1 MADRKELERKKKLY
15 LALKK
20 KTKRTKRFAILM
32 FLMLFAVN
40 AYAWFIYVT
49 ESRFDLS
56 AKIVSWDVNFLTE
69 TQEVSEI
76 YETIEN
82 VAPGMEPYVKTV
94 NIRNNSDFDAEFNYM
109 LTDFQIMG
117 ESVLP
122 SGASSMTVDE
132 ILAYLEERY
141 PFNFEMVTE
150 TDLIATNGDGQFMIK
165 FGWDFE
171 DTSKYYKLDDV
182 YRFNPSF
189 DYYRY
194 VNGTYVLDDTIT
206 AQNYNQHIS
215 SLYLYKDD
223 ADSFFG
229 MECQNFVGNT
239 SNSCVK
245 YRAYLIVQQVEET
258 Q

>member
-1 MADRKELERKKKLY
+1 MADREELERKKQRY

-40 AYAWFIYVT
+40 AYAWFIYIT
-49 ESRFDLS
+49 ESRLDLS
-56 AKIVSWDVNFLTE
+56 AKIVSWDVNFLNGS
-69 TQEVSEI
+69 QEVSEV
-76 YETIEN
+76 YEVVEN
-82 VAPGMEPYVKTV
+82 AAPGMETYTKTI
-94 NIRNNSDFDAEFNYM
+94 NIRNLSDFDAEFSYM

-122 SGASSMTVDE
+122 LGANSMTVGE

-141 PFNFEMVTE
+141 PFNFEMS
-150 TDLIATNGDGQFMIK
+150 TDIDTIHTNSDGQFTIN

-171 DTSKYYKLDDV
+171 DTSKYYKIDDI

-194 VNGTYVLDDTIT
+194 VDGAYVLDETIT
-206 AQNYNQHIS
+206 AFNYNQNAS

-229 MECQNFVGNT
+229 MECQEYVRSSSEG
-239 SNSCVK
+239 CVK
-245 YRAYLIVQQVEET
+245 YRTHLKVQQIE
-258 Q
+258 

>member
-1 MADRKELERKKKLY
+1 MVDREELERKKQRY

-40 AYAWFIYVT
+40 AYAWFIYIS
-49 ESRFDLS
+49 ESRVDLS
-56 AKIVSWDVNFLTE
+56 ARIVSWDVNFLNE
-69 TQEVSEI
+69 SQAVSEI
-76 YETIEN
+76 YEIIEN
-82 VAPGMEPYVKTV
+82 AAPGMETYTKTI
-94 NIRNNSDFDAEFNYM
+94 NIRNQSDFDAEFSYM

-122 SGASSMTVDE
+122 SGANSMTSEE
-132 ILAYLEERY
+132 ILTYLEERY
-141 PFNFEMVTE
+141 PFDFTMNS
-150 TDLIATNGDGQFMIK
+150 DGNIIQTNNDGQFTIS

-171 DTSKYYKLDDV
+171 DTSKYYKLSDI
-182 YRFNPSF
+182 YTFNPSF

-194 VNGTYVLDDTIT
+194 VNGAYVLDETIT
-206 AQNYNQHIS
+206 AFNYNQNIS

-229 MECQNFVGNT
+229 MECKEYVHNT
-239 SNSCVK
+239 AKGCVK
-245 YRAYLIVQQVEET
+245 YRAQLKVQQIEE
-258 Q
+258 